1 MPGAALILLYLAVA
15 VAPLALAAA
24 SLRPPRPVMDEIAS
38 AAGLLA
44 YAILLMEFVLS
55 GRFRSISGRVGLD
68 VTMRFHQLLA
78 RTALALALIHPFL
91 YTLPFAR
98 PLPYDPSRQL
108 TLTFEAEGLVAGV
121 FAFILLPAFVLLSM
135 GRDRISWT
143 YETWRLVH
151 GLGAL
156 AIAVLVQVH
165 ALHAGRYSQVPLL
178 AGLWSGLLAV
188 SILSLAYV
196 YAVKPLL
203 KTRRPWRVERVA
215 SLAARTWEL
224 VLAPDGHDGLRYKA
238 GQFAWIGLSG
248 QAFSL
253 RENPFSIASAPG
265 DGPLLRFVIKEL
277 GDSTATIGEV
287 PPGTRAHVDG
297 PHGHLTI
304 DGRREPGIAFIAG
317 GVGIAPMLGLL
328 RQLELDGDTRPTR
341 LVYGNR
347 TAAQIACTEDI
358 ARMRRAHR
366 TEVVQVVS
374 EPPEDWNGETGM
386 IDAAL
391 VGRLFSEPRHRDWL
405 YVLCGPPAMMET
417 VEEALLDLGVAPSQI
432 LSERF
437 RYD

>member
-1 MPGAALILLYLAVA
+1 MPGIALVLLYLVVA
-15 VAPLALAAA
+15 AAPLALAAA
-24 SLRPPRPVMDEIAS
+24 SLRPPRPVMDEIAA
-38 AAGLLA
+38 AAGLVA

-78 RTALALALIHPFL
+78 RSALALALVHPFL

-98 PLPYDPSRQL
+98 PLPYDPTRQL

-121 FAFILLPAFVLLSM
+121 LAFVLLPAFVALSI

-143 YETWRLVH
+143 YETWRLLH
-151 GLGAL
+151 GLGAV
-156 AIAVLVQVH
+156 AIAVLVHVH
-165 ALHAGRYSQVPLL
+165 ALHAGRYSQDPWLS
-178 AGLWSGLLAV
+178 GLWSVLLAA
-188 SILSLAYV
+188 SLASLAYV
-196 YAVKPLL
+196 YAVKPLVRL
-203 KTRRPWRVERVA
+203 RRPWRVSGVT
-215 SLAARTWEL
+215 SLADRTWEL
-224 VLAPDGHDGLRYKA
+224 RLTPDGHDGLRYKA
-238 GQFAWIGLSG
+238 GQFVWVGLSG
-248 QAFSL
+248 RVFTL
-253 RENPFSIASAPG
+253 NENPFSIASAPG
-265 DGPLLRFVIKEL
+265 DGPDLRFVIKEL
-277 GDSTATIGEV
+277 GDFTATLGEV
-287 PPGTRAHVDG
+287 PPGARALLDG

-328 RQLELDGDTRPTR
+328 RQLELDGDARPTV

-347 TAAQIACTEDI
+347 IAGQIACGDDL
-358 ARMRRAHR
+358 ARMRRVHR
-366 TEVVQVVS
+366 TRIVQVLS
-374 EPPEDWNGETGM
+374 EPPDDWNGETGL

-391 VGRLFSEPRHRDWL
+391 VRRLFGEPRHRDWL

-417 VEEALLDLGVAPSQI
+417 VEDALIDLGVAPSQI

>member
-1 MPGAALILLYLAVA
+1 MSGLALIFVYLGVA
-15 VAPLALAAA
+15 IAPLVLAAA
-24 SLRPPRPVMDEIAS
+24 SLRPPRPLMDEIAS
-38 AAGLLA
+38 AAGLVA

-78 RTALALALIHPFL
+78 RTALALALVHPFL

-98 PLPYDPSRQL
+98 PMPHDPTRQL
-108 TLTFEAEGLVAGV
+108 TLTFEAEGLVAGL
-121 FAFILLPAFVLLSM
+121 FAFILLPAFVALSI
-135 GRDRISWT
+135 GRDRMSWT
-143 YETWRLVH
+143 YETWRLLH

-165 ALHAGRYSQVPLL
+165 ALHAGRYSQDPLL

-188 SILSLAYV
+188 SVLSLAYV

-203 KTRRPWRVERVA
+203 KMRRPWRVERVA
-215 SLAARTWEL
+215 SLADRTWEL
-224 VLAPDGHDGLRYKA
+224 VLAPDGHDGVGYKA

-248 QAFSL
+248 HAFSL
-253 RENPFSIASAPG
+253 KENPFSIASAPG
-265 DGPLLRFVIKEL
+265 DGPLLRFIIKEL
-277 GDSTATIGEV
+277 GDSTATIGKV
-287 PPGTRAHVDG
+287 PPGATAHLDG

-304 DGRREPGIAFIAG
+304 DGRQEPGIAFIAG

-328 RQLELDGDTRPTR
+328 RQLEIDEDARPTT

-347 TAAQIACTEDI
+347 TATQIACAGDL
-358 ARMRRAHR
+358 ARMRRTHH
-366 TEVVQVVS
+366 TDVVQVVS
-374 EPPEDWNGETGM
+374 EPPADWNGETGM

-391 VGRLFSEPRHRDWL
+391 VGRLFGEPRHRDWL

-417 VEEALLDLGVAPSQI
+417 VEGALLDLGVAPSQI